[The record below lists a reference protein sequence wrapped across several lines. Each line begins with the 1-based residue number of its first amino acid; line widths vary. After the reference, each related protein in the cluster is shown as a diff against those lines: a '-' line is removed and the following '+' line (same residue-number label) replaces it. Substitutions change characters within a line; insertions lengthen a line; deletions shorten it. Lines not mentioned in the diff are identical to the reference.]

1 MILYQIQLLIWCWV
15 QYLLWQGERN
25 ESADYKFSPQFKRLY
40 VNFSFR
46 LRKWNLFSII
56 TKKKRTKNYSPYFKT
71 KMLRNS
77 SFSVWIQ
84 TAPTLPIWNYFPKE
98 KYKVIFLWLMKDH
111 NTEAQIWYITIGR
124 KFIGCSLACFLS
136 VFSFMFCYTFL

>member
-1 MILYQIQLLIWCWV
+1 MLGSIPILTRREKRVCRLQIFRPLISNGFTSTFHFGCENEIYFLL
-15 QYLLWQGERN
+15 L
-25 ESADYKFSPQFKRLY
+25 P
-40 VNFSFR
+40 
-46 LRKWNLFSII
+46 
-56 TKKKRTKNYSPYFKT
+56 KKKRTKNYSPYFKT

-98 KYKVIFLWLMKDH
+98 KCKVIFLWLMKDH
-111 NTEAQIWYITIGR
+111 DTEAQIWYITIAR

>member
-1 MILYQIQLLIWCWV
+1 MLGSIPILTRREKRVCRLQIFPSIQTALRQLFISAAKMKFIFYYYQ
-15 QYLLWQGERN
+15 
-25 ESADYKFSPQFKRLY
+25 
-40 VNFSFR
+40 
-46 LRKWNLFSII
+46 
-56 TKKKRTKNYSPYFKT
+56 KKRTKNYSPYFKT